1 MPMSS
6 VSIRYQQ
13 GAVFQSRSVAGESSD
28 HHHKMILVNNY
39 NQFYDKLDKVN
50 SVVVTSYVARA
61 AD

>member
-1 MPMSS
+1 M
-6 VSIRYQQ
+6 
-13 GAVFQSRSVAGESSD
+13 FQSRSVAGESSD